1 MQSVALSA
9 EPRSAKRRAAVK
21 KLRESGK
28 IPAVIYGKISEP
40 QALTVDRKAFDDML
54 GHHASEHILVDL
66 NVEGDDR
73 PKRLAMLQEV
83 QHHPLNRNVLHAD
96 FHEIS
101 DSEPISVSVPVES
114 TGEPIGVKIGGGL
127 LEHVLYQVR
136 LRGLVKDIP
145 EILVVDVSAMNA
157 DETLHI
163 GELEAPANC
172 EILGNK
178 SNPVFTCSGKR
189 TKDDDETPGAAAEGE
204 GAATEE
210 KKEEEKK

>member
-9 EPRSAKRRAAVK
+9 EPRSATRRAAVK

-40 QALTVDRKAFDDML
+40 QALTVNRKDFDDML
-54 GHHASEHILVDL
+54 GHHASEHLLVDL

-73 PKRLAMLQEV
+73 PKRLAMLQEI
-83 QHHPLNRNVLHAD
+83 QHHPLNGNVLHAD

-101 DSEPISVSVPVES
+101 DSDPVIVSIPIEGK
-114 TGEPIGVKIGGGL
+114 GEPIGVKIGGGL
-127 LEHVLYQVR
+127 LEHVLYHVR
-136 LRGLVKDIP
+136 VRGLVKDIP
-145 EILVVDVSAMNA
+145 EILVVDVSELNA
-157 DETLHI
+157 GETLHI
-163 GELEAPANC
+163 GELGAPENC

-189 TKDDDETPGAAAEGE
+189 GAGTETPGEGE
-204 GAATEE
+204 DEAPAEE
-210 KKEEEKK
+210 KKEEAKK

>member
-21 KLRESGK
+21 KLRETGK
-28 IPAVIYGKISEP
+28 IPAVIYGKVADP
-40 QALTVDRKAFDDML
+40 QALTIDRKAFNDML

-73 PKRLAMLQEV
+73 PKRLAMLQEI

-101 DSEPISVSVPVES
+101 DSDAVTVSIPVES
-114 TGEPIGVKIGGGL
+114 TGEPVGVKLGGGL
-127 LEHVLYQVR
+127 LEHILYHVKV
-136 LRGLVKDIP
+136 RGLVKDIP
-145 EILVVDVSAMNA
+145 EIIVVDVSEMNA

-163 GELEAPANC
+163 GELVAPANC

-189 TKDDDETPGAAAEGE
+189 GTQEDETPGQGDAAAP
-204 GAATEE
+204 AEE